1 MLEAVES
8 TSAPP
13 EGVPPNTAHA
23 AAQTAKWVVQH
34 GQTFEGTIRSRNKGN
49 ELFSFL
55 FEDETSPAA
64 AFYAARLEAER
75 AASAR
80 VNACF
85 EGSGGAAETPTAV
98 KAEVSQAQ
106 HSLVALITAAN
117 ADIAD
122 RIGQATEDIE
132 SKSVAAAAE
141 RESDSTAA
149 ATAAA
154 AAATSAVAGTPVVFA
169 GAEHQQ
175 KDSKAWAV
183 RKELEMQETILQ

>member
-1 MLEAVES
+1 MLETVES
-8 TSAPP
+8 TPAPP

-34 GQTFEGTIRSRNKGN
+34 GQSFEGTIRSRNKGN
-49 ELFSFL
+49 SLFSFL
-55 FEDETSPAA
+55 FEDETASPAA

-80 VNACF
+80 VNACL

-117 ADIAD
+117 ADIA
-122 RIGQATEDIE
+122 
-132 SKSVAAAAE
+132 
-141 RESDSTAA
+141 STDMRF
-149 ATAAA
+149 
-154 AAATSAVAGTPVVFA
+154 TSA
-169 GAEHQQ
+169 
-175 KDSKAWAV
+175 
-183 RKELEMQETILQ
+183 